1 MQKRISLL
9 RLRPEKPDP
18 EKLAVELIQRRL
30 SRIREQMMRSQQ
42 VVDWLDTQTEIWKSG
57 HIFENDSFGSQITK
71 PTAEDYPHYPTRV
84 SSTERSQ
91 IMAWVHKRVMAM
103 PMGSQMSHKIPSGE
117 REAIN
122 LAAREMRAVYLTTH
136 EIDEAFSSVHK
147 DFPWLGCVTER
158 AWRIA
163 LNRCQSGQSV
173 GVGAMLLSGPPG
185 SGKSSWAR
193 AVADALGL
201 PSVGIDV
208 GATGGVFEVQGVAQG
223 WGSAHKG
230 KVVSTMIAQR
240 LGNPFI
246 ILDELDAGS
255 GSIGT
260 MHGSIPGLSKVL
272 MGMIEP
278 STAGSWLCPYFQ
290 VSIDLRQTSWV
301 ATTNSF
307 AHIEQALLDR
317 MTLIEIPELT
327 HQQLLEFAKREAAKR
342 FDEDIVEVVIGLFEN
357 SSKQGQ
363 HISLRH
369 VIKLL
374 DRAEE
379 IAARPILH

>member
-9 RLRPEKPDP
+9 RVRPEIPDP
-18 EKLAVELIQRRL
+18 EKLAVLLIQRRL
-30 SRIREQMMRSQQ
+30 SRIRERVMRSQQ
-42 VVDWLDTQTEIWKSG
+42 VADWLDTQTAIWKSK
-57 HIFENDSFGSQITK
+57 HVVANENTGIQITK

-91 IMAWVHKRVMAM
+91 IMAWVKKRVAAM
-103 PMGSQMSHKIPSGE
+103 PTGGQISHKIPSEE
-117 REAIN
+117 REAIAV
-122 LAAREMRAVYLTTH
+122 AARTMRAVYLTTH

-147 DFPWLGCVTER
+147 DFPWLGRVTER
-158 AWRIA
+158 AWRVA

-173 GVGAMLLSGPPG
+173 GVGALLLSGAPG

-223 WGSAHKG
+223 WGSANKG

-240 LGNPFI
+240 LGNPMI

-255 GSIGT
+255 GSAGT
-260 MHGSIPGLSKVL
+260 TRGSIPGLSKIL

-278 STAGSWLCPYFQ
+278 STARSWLCPYFQ

-317 MTLIEIPELT
+317 MTLIEIPNLT

-342 FDEDIVEVVIGLFEN
+342 FDEDIVEVVIELFEK
-357 SSKQGQ
+357 SSKQGHQ
-363 HISLRH
+363 LSLRH
-369 VIKLL
+369 VKKLL
-374 DRAEE
+374 DRTEE
-379 IAARPILH
+379 VVARPMLH